1 MAEFSKTEYPTKRA
15 PRYKVAKPG
24 IIKFGER
31 TVDCLVRS
39 LSETGAG
46 MDVVNH
52 LGIPAK
58 FELLIPGDGLHLLCR
73 VAWRRDHKMGVAFIN
88 TAGSEALSRTG

>member
-1 MAEFSKTEYPTKRA
+1 MMDFQKKRA

-24 IIKFGER
+24 TIKFDER

-46 MDVVNH
+46 MDVANQ

-58 FELLIPGDGLHLLCR
+58 FELLIPGDGLSLMCR
-73 VAWRRDHKMGVAFIN
+73 VAWRRDHKMGVAFIG
-88 TAGSEALSRTG
+88 T